1 MEFFIL
7 SILQSFVFLQAA
19 QLFNGCVKNL
29 SDPVS
34 KHQRGTV
41 LLLFNRNDGSG
52 GDADQTGKL
61 LLGQTRGCP
70 QFFYL
75 GSDFPTSLRNMK
87 YASCEVNFILSQ
99 PRRFVNKKNVL
110 SFHKPPVLQ
119 FGNSSRLLYKRMSVC
134 YTELAITRL

>member
-99 PRRFVNKKNVL
+99 PRRFVNEKKRFIVSQASGVAVWEQRPPALQKNV
-110 SFHKPPVLQ
+110 
-119 FGNSSRLLYKRMSVC
+119 RM
-134 YTELAITRL
+134 LH